1 MDKILKAEVFVHSNG
16 QLRAVHLILGNTPI
30 SKSFQA
36 HKCVIKAKDPQL
48 HQISVAAPGFLIT
61 GLILEGTLA
70 TIPIPEGV
78 PRVAPPL
85 QRAVEEATSSQL
97 NVKEEEE
104 EEEDK
109 GVVELT
115 DSEEEFVVFD
125 QPLSLESQVGNLS
138 HPSPV
143 QANSLQEDIPIPEEM
158 GIQRKQRSTLQE
170 LLESQPG
177 GKSSGKTAQTWLPT
191 LPPAQHTRADHA
203 DHKRK
208 REDKGK
214 EVMEKG
220 RTPSSQEVELQRGS
234 KQPRGMQTRL
244 KGRMS
249 TKLQPHPRPHHWS
262 WMGLLYQ
269 VMLPFET
276 FKGAWLGT

>member
-1 MDKILKAEVFVHSNG
+1 M
-16 QLRAVHLILGNTPI
+16 ILGNTPI

-36 HKCVIKAKDPQL
+36 PKCVIKAKDPQL
-48 HQISVAAPGFLIT
+48 HRISVAAPGFLVT

-70 TIPIPEGV
+70 IIPILEGV

-85 QRAVEEATSSQL
+85 QRAVEKATSSQL

-143 QANSLQEDIPIPEEM
+143 QANNLQEDIAIPEEM
-158 GIQRKQRSTLQE
+158 GIQRKQRSTL
-170 LLESQPG
+170 
-177 GKSSGKTAQTWLPT
+177 
-191 LPPAQHTRADHA
+191 
-203 DHKRK
+203 
-208 REDKGK
+208 
-214 EVMEKG
+214 
-220 RTPSSQEVELQRGS
+220 
-234 KQPRGMQTRL
+234 
-244 KGRMS
+244 
-249 TKLQPHPRPHHWS
+249 
-262 WMGLLYQ
+262 
-269 VMLPFET
+269 
-276 FKGAWLGT
+276 

>member
-1 MDKILKAEVFVHSNG
+1 MDKILKAEVFVHSDG

-36 HKCVIKAKDPQL
+36 PKCVIKAKDPQL
-48 HQISVAAPGFLIT
+48 HRISVTAPGFLVT

-78 PRVAPPL
+78 PKVAPHL
-85 QRAVEEATSSQL
+85 QCAVEEATSSQL

-104 EEEDK
+104 EKDK
-109 GVVELT
+109 GVMELT

-143 QANSLQEDIPIPEEM
+143 QANNLQEDIPIPEEM

-170 LLESQPG
+170 LLES
-177 GKSSGKTAQTWLPT
+177 
-191 LPPAQHTRADHA
+191 
-203 DHKRK
+203 
-208 REDKGK
+208 
-214 EVMEKG
+214 
-220 RTPSSQEVELQRGS
+220 
-234 KQPRGMQTRL
+234 
-244 KGRMS
+244 
-249 TKLQPHPRPHHWS
+249 
-262 WMGLLYQ
+262 
-269 VMLPFET
+269 
-276 FKGAWLGT
+276 

>member
-1 MDKILKAEVFVHSNG
+1 MDKILKAEVFVHSDG

-36 HKCVIKAKDPQL
+36 PKCVIKAKDPQL
-48 HQISVAAPGFLIT
+48 HRISVAALGFLVT

-143 QANSLQEDIPIPEEM
+143 QANNLQEDIAIPEEM

-170 LLESQPG
+170 LLESHPG
-177 GKSSGKTAQTWLPT
+177 GKSSGKTAQTRLPT
-191 LPPAQHTRADHA
+191 PPPAQHTRVDHA
-203 DHKRK
+203 NHKRK

-220 RTPSSQEVELQRGS
+220 RTPSSQEVKLQRGS
-234 KQPRGMQTRL
+234 KQPKGMQTRL
-244 KGRMS
+244 K
-249 TKLQPHPRPHHWS
+249 
-262 WMGLLYQ
+262 
-269 VMLPFET
+269 
-276 FKGAWLGT
+276 